1 MKGFAE
7 RADVEEV
14 DDFLLR
20 HTRALPAE
28 DVELLAC
35 AGRVLAADVRA
46 EVDVPGFRRA
56 AMDGYAVRG
65 EDTFGAS
72 AYDPI
77 ALEIDG
83 QALPGRPFPGSVGAG
98 RAVRIMTGAPL
109 PEGADAVVMAEVCDE
124 QDGRVEVGEAVAPRK
139 NVGAIGE
146 DIATGEVVLRRGRRL
161 RPQDVGLLAS
171 IGMARAPCVRRP
183 RVQLVVTGDELL
195 PAGQRPE
202 GARIVDSN
210 SVVLRALVARDG
222 GELLPFEILP
232 DRADRVR
239 EVLRAGADEANL
251 ILVSGG
257 SSVGQEDHAP
267 RLVSELGTLDFHG
280 VSMRPS
286 SPAGVGRIRKGAE
299 RPRSEAQPSEVREG
313 AGKGAARPRSEAE
326 PSEVREGDV
335 LVFLLPGNPVSC
347 LCAYEFFA
355 GPALR
360 ALGGRPRAW
369 PHRRVRLPLARKIN
383 SAIGRTDYVRVAIE
397 KGQVVP
403 IATSGASILSSTV
416 RAAGCVIVPREQ
428 EGMPEGAEVEVRLY
442 DDELAVETG
451 S

>member
-20 HTRALPAE
+20 HTRALAAE

-35 AGRVLAADVRA
+35 AGRVLAADLRA

-77 ALEIDG
+77 ALAIDG
-83 QALPGRPFPGSVGAG
+83 QALPGRPFSGSLGAG

-109 PEGADAVVMAEVCDE
+109 PTGADAVVMAEVCDE
-124 QDGRVEVGEAVAPRK
+124 QDGRVEVREAVAPRK
-139 NVGAIGE
+139 NVGAVGE
-146 DIATGEVVLRRGRRL
+146 DIAAGEVVLRRGRRL

-171 IGMARAPCVRRP
+171 IGVARAPCVRRP

-202 GARIVDSN
+202 GALIVDSN

-239 EVLRAGADEANL
+239 EVLRAGADEADL

-286 SPAGVGRIRKGAE
+286 SPAGVGRIHREAKGAE
-299 RPRSEAQPSEVREG
+299 RPRSEAQPSEVRLD
-313 AGKGAARPRSEAE
+313 
-326 PSEVREGDV
+326 DV
-335 LVFLLPGNPVSC
+335 FVFLLPGNPVSC

-369 PHRRVRLPLARKIN
+369 PHRRVRLPLARKIS

-397 KGQVVP
+397 KGRVVP

-428 EGMPEGAEVEVRLY
+428 EGMPDGAEVEVRLY
-442 DDELAVETG
+442 DDDLAVEAG